1 MALVQLA
8 CQGRSKKQQ
17 SIQQFYLVADGW
29 KKQLMEKAINCHLE
43 GAKQKAS
50 INLCSMVDR
59 KTRHVMLHSQQ
70 KKEQKYLNMSK
81 HSKTTRTNIRANSK
95 KTTMNL
101 A

>member
-1 MALVQLA
+1 MSGQ
-8 CQGRSKKQQ
+8 KQKTPIDTTVLPC
-17 SIQQFYLVADGW
+17 SRWL
-29 KKQLMEKAINCHLE
+29 KKQLMEKAINCHPE

-50 INLCSMVDR
+50 INLCSMVER

-81 HSKTTRTNIRANSK
+81 HNKTTRTNICANSK
-95 KTTMNL
+95 KTTVNL